1 MAIKI
6 EGLDKV
12 LADFKKFGDDGV
24 RSVKK
29 NIEFSATNIE
39 SKAISRAPAQLGGQ
53 QLNIKQRIDKV
64 FEDGGLSAKVGV
76 QGSQDL
82 DAWIEFGTGVD
93 FIDLINDN
101 PKYRTPEILSLAET
115 FLGKIRPRTGTL
127 KGTPYLFPS
136 FFEESPELIKRLER
150 DLKNLA
156 GKV

>member
-64 FEDGGLSAKVGV
+64 FEDAGLSAKVGV
-76 QGSQDL
+76 QGTQDL
-82 DAWIEFGTGVD
+82 DAYIEFGTGLD
-93 FIDLINDN
+93 AAQLLDKPQYTD
-101 PKYRTPEILSLAET
+101 EIRALALT
-115 FLGKIRPRTGTL
+115 FKKERDGTL
-127 KGTPYLFPS
+127 KNKAYLFPS

-150 DLKNLA
+150 DLKDLA

>member
-64 FEDGGLSAKVGV
+64 FEDAGLSAKVGI
-76 QGSQDL
+76 QGTQDL
-82 DAWIEFGTGVD
+82 DGYLEFGTGID
-93 FIDLINDN
+93 FIRITDN
-101 PKYRTPEILSLAET
+101 NPNYTPEIKQLAYDLFFKT
-115 FLGKIRPRTGTL
+115 GDGTL
-127 KGTPYLFPS
+127 KGKPYLFPS